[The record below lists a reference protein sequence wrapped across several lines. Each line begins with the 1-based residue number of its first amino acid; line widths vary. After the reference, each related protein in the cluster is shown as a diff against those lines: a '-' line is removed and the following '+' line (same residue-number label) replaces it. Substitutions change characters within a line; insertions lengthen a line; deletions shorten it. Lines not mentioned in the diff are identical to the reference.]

1 MKRISL
7 LCLMLSAVCVPSLV
21 FAQVNVENNTGSNA
35 QSGATAIAYGGGTN
49 SPSKI
54 RTTVPGIAPGLVAAG
69 VHSCAGSSSVGV
81 GATGWGFGLGSTYEM
96 KECNRRAYAAALL
109 GMGQNRA
116 ALDLICLNKEVRS
129 VLNAT
134 GVACPSQR
142 LVSAQAAPS
151 SSGSLMPASTMRV
164 ATASTNAA
172 VPATQQKRRYSA
184 KALGLS
190 SADLKAKGC
199 VLRKNGTQNVWHC
212 SQPVM

>member
-1 MKRISL
+1 MKSISL
-7 LCLMLSAVCVPSLV
+7 LCLALSAICFPSLA
-21 FAQVNVENNTGSNA
+21 FSQVNVDNNTGSNS
-35 QSGATAIAYGGGTN
+35 QSGATAIAYGGGSN

-129 VLNAT
+129 ALNAT

-142 LVSAQAAPS
+142 LVRTEATSVKSA
-151 SSGSLMPASTMRV
+151 SLLPASTMSV
-164 ATASTNAA
+164 AAARTAPQT
-172 VPATQQKRRYSA
+172 PKPQTRKYSA